1 MPHSPVEWRPAH
13 RASSNTLHCVANAIL
28 DGDLMD
34 AAQATVSVTDEGF
47 LRGDGVFEVMCLY
60 GGKPFAFEDHM
71 VRMQRSADNL
81 LLPFDQDAVRADCE
95 KLLGEAEG
103 DGLLRVVVTRG
114 GRRLGLLEPMPVYP
128 PTLALASIEY
138 APTRVLDQVK
148 SLSYAANMLSDRRAK
163 NAGADLALLITPHG
177 RILEGATSSFFAV
190 LDGELVTA
198 PISEH
203 ILESITRKYVIATS
217 TVTERTIS
225 RDDIPNFSEAFLA
238 STTREVH
245 PVHKIDGFD
254 LPAAPGP
261 LTTAAA
267 QAFSAHV
274 AAAL

>member
-1 MPHSPVEWRPAH
+1 L
-13 RASSNTLHCVANAIL
+13 TNAIL

-34 AAQATVSVTDEGF
+34 AAQATIGATDEGF

-81 LLPFDQDAVRADCE
+81 LLPFDQAAIRADCT
-95 KLLGEAEG
+95 KLLAETVE

-114 GRRLGLLEPMPVYP
+114 GRRLGLVEPMPVYP

-138 APTRVLDQVK
+138 APTRVLDQIK
-148 SLSYAANMLSDRRAK
+148 SLSYAANMLSDRTAK
-163 NAGADLALLITPHG
+163 MAGADLALLITPHG

-190 LDGELVTA
+190 LDGELVTP

-203 ILESITRKYVIATS
+203 ILESITRKYVLKTS
-217 TVTERTIS
+217 KVTERPLT
-225 RDDIPNFSEAFLA
+225 RDDIPNFTEAFLA

-245 PVHKIDGFD
+245 PVHKIDD
-254 LPAAPGP
+254 VELPAQRP
-261 LTTAAA
+261 LTDAAA
-267 QAFSAHV
+267 EAFSANV
-274 AAAL
+274 KASLK